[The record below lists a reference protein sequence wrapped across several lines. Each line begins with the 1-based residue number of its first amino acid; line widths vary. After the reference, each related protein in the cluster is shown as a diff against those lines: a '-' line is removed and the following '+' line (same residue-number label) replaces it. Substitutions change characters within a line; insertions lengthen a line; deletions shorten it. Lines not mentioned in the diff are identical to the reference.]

1 MLRRSMLFIALSGA
15 LSCAQASA
23 DEEQLQ
29 PTVQVTASR
38 VAETVD
44 SALADVSVITRQDID
59 ASVARDALDLL
70 RLEAGVDLYRT
81 GGAGQQTSL
90 FLRGTN
96 SNQVLV
102 LIDGVRVSSQNTG
115 AFAFEQLPL
124 DTVERIEIVRG
135 PRASYWGSDAIGGVI
150 QIFTRKLEGPRVALG
165 YGSYRDA
172 DGSAGIGHWNGT
184 DGFSVQV
191 GARHVGGFSATNRR
205 ICNGPDDPYCIF
217 NLDDDSYRNKNFTGR
232 AAHQFGSQVLSASLY
247 RSQAEVQFD
256 QGYSDVIEQS
266 GGVNLEGALGENW
279 NHRLAF
285 GNSREDLETPAFTT
299 LHRTRRNSLLW
310 QNEFRLDERQRLVA
324 GVDFVREKGETR
336 DTFSGSTVYQR
347 ERDNRAVFGGW
358 RGDFGALDGEVAL
371 RHDDN
376 GDFGGATTGSLAL
389 GWRISPLLRA
399 YANLGRG
406 FRAPTMNELFHPGY
420 GGYFAGNPALDP
432 ERSRSAEVGV
442 EFTPDANQRLKA
454 NLYTSRV
461 KDLISFTGPQNRAEN
476 IAKAEIDGAEF
487 EYQLK
492 LDAWSLRANYT
503 WMDARNGDTDQPLL
517 RRPKQKASG
526 VIERAFGERWRAGA
540 EIVYAGRRED
550 VGGSGTVNLSSYTLV
565 NLRAGV
571 TLTPAWSLAARVEN
585 LTDRDYELV
594 RGYNTAGRS
603 GYLEVVWQPSR

>member
-1 MLRRSMLFIALSGA
+1 MLFIALSGA
-15 LSCAQASA
+15 LSCAGARA
-23 DEEQLQ
+23 DDEQLQ

-59 ASVARDALDLL
+59 ASVARDAIDLL

-184 DGFSVQV
+184 DGYSVQV

-217 NLDDDSYRNKNFTGR
+217 NPDDDSYRNKNFTGR
-232 AAHQFGSQVLSASLY
+232 AAHAFGSQVLSASLY

-285 GNSREDLETPAFTT
+285 GNSREDLKTPAFTT

-336 DTFSGSTVYQR
+336 DTFSGTTVYQR

-358 RGDFGALDGEVAL
+358 RGDFGALDGELAL

-376 GDFGGATTGSLAL
+376 GDFGGANTGSIAL
-389 GWRISPLLRA
+389 GWRFSPLLRA

-420 GGYFAGNPALDP
+420 GGYFAGNPSLDP
-432 ERSRSAEVGV
+432 ERSRSAELGV

-454 NLYTSRV
+454 NLYTSRIR
-461 KDLISFTGPQNRAEN
+461 DLISFTGPQNRAEN

-503 WMDARNGDTDQPLL
+503 WMDARNGDTDKPLL
-517 RRPKQKASG
+517 RRPKQKVTG

-550 VGGSGTVNLSSYTLV
+550 VGGSGTVDLASYTLV

-571 TLTPAWSLAARVEN
+571 TLSPDWSLAARVEN

-603 GYLEVVWQPSR
+603 GFLEVIWQPSR

>member
-15 LSCAQASA
+15 LCANASA

-44 SALADVSVITRQDID
+44 SALADVSVITREDID
-59 ASVARDALDLL
+59 ASVARDAIDLL

-165 YGSYRDA
+165 YGSYGDA

-184 DGFSVQV
+184 DGYSVQV

-205 ICNGPDDPYCIF
+205 ICNGPDDPFCIF
-217 NLDDDSYRNKNFTGR
+217 NPDDDSYRNKNFTGR
-232 AAHQFGSQVLSASLY
+232 AAHAFGSQVLSASLY

-310 QNEFRLDERQRLVA
+310 QNEFRLDEHQRLVA

-336 DTFSGSTVYQR
+336 DTFSGTTVYER
-347 ERDNRAVFGGW
+347 ERDNRAAFGGW
-358 RGDFGALDGEVAL
+358 RGDFGALDTEIAL

-389 GWRISPLLRA
+389 GWRFSPLLRA
-399 YANLGRG
+399 YANVGRG

-420 GGYFAGNPALDP
+420 GGYFAGNPDLDP

-442 EFTPDANQRLKA
+442 EFAPDANQRFKA
-454 NLYTSRV
+454 NLYTARV

-517 RRPKQKASG
+517 RRPKQKVTG
-526 VIERAFGERWRAGA
+526 VIERSFGERWRAGA
-540 EIVYAGRRED
+540 EIVYAGRRDD
-550 VGGSGTVNLSSYTLV
+550 VGGSGTVDLASYTLL
-565 NLRAGV
+565 NLRAGF
-571 TLTPAWSLAARVEN
+571 TLSPDWSLAARVEN

-594 RGYNTAGRS
+594 RGYNTTGRS
-603 GYLEVVWQPSR
+603 GFLEVIWQPSR